1 MSQTEKK
8 IMGFPTT
15 HKIKNPIGCVSVGR
29 ARDEQEEE
37 GSLLRFINTLRGYLK
52 QENIFRL

>member
-8 IMGFPTT
+8 KKKDMGFPTT
-15 HKIKNPIGCVSVGR
+15 HKIKNPIVCVSVGQ

-37 GSLLRFINTLRGYLK
+37 GSFYGLSTLCGA
-52 QENIFRL
+52 I